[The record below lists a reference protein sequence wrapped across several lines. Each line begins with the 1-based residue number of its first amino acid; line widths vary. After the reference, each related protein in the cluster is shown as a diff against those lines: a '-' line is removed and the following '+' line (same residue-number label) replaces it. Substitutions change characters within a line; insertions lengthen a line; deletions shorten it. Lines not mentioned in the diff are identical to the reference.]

1 MHVPCKLS
9 ISVHLTEAQPES
21 LTGAKLIAGP
31 NWPRARDFG
40 VINEW
45 PSPRSLPQKSYG
57 FPFLP

>member
-9 ISVHLTEAQPES
+9 ISVHLTEAQAES

-31 NWPRARDFG
+31 NWPRTRDLS

-45 PSPRSLPQKSYG
+45 TSPRFLPQKRSG